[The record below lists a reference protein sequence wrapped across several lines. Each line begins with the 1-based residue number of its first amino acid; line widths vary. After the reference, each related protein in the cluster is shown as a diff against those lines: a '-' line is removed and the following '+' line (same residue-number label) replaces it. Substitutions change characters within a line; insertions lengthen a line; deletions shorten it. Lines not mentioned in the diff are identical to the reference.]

1 MAKDEKA
8 TAKKIKATQVA
19 EKKAKDLLEARAVM
33 GDLLLKE
40 KQYQSA
46 LQQLVRQINQSIM
59 KVQELSKE

>member
-1 MAKDEKA
+1 MTEKDKA
-8 TAKKIKATQVA
+8 TAKKIKVKQVA

-46 LQQLVRQINQSIM
+46 LQQLVQQINQSIM

>member
-8 TAKKIKATQVA
+8 KKVA

-46 LQQLVRQINQSIM
+46 LQQLVQQINQSIM